1 MAFGTICF
9 KFEYSHITQYNFLAL
24 PNLIGQS
31 LLYPLVF
38 VATAGKSFFCTN
50 SCQTACIFGSLT
62 LCHNKVSR
70 SKLRSRHNFT
80 VRPARRS
87 ALDVMLSRDGSVC
100 GGTAYHPVPAA
111 AAKPRRPVL
120 DGRLSCRTVGRRGT
134 AWHPVVSAAPV
145 VR

>member
-1 MAFGTICF
+1 MS
-9 KFEYSHITQYNFLAL
+9 YMSQNFC
-24 PNLIGQS
+24 LIGVS
-31 LLYPLVF
+31 NLSFLNFRIFLLMYP
-38 VATAGKSFFCTN
+38 G
-50 SCQTACIFGSLT
+50 
-62 LCHNKVSR
+62 

-80 VRPARRS
+80 ARTARRS

-120 DGRLSCRTVGRRGT
+120 DGRLSRRTLGRRGT